1 MLICS
6 ECGKIIGEIGN
17 GKKMYSCCLSCGKD
31 YEERQRLEGQVP
43 DDVINAACIA
53 VIQEEEE

>member
-1 MLICS
+1 MVGVVMLICS

-31 YEERQRLEGQVP
+31 YEDRQRLEGQVP
-43 DDVINAACIA
+43 DD
-53 VIQEEEE
+53 EGE

>member
-1 MLICS
+1 MVGVVMLICR

-31 YEERQRLEGQVP
+31 YEKGKESNE
-43 DDVINAACIA
+43 
-53 VIQEEEE
+53 

>member
-1 MLICS
+1 MLICR

-43 DDVINAACIA
+43 DD
-53 VIQEEEE
+53 EEEE

>member
-6 ECGKIIGEIGN
+6 ECGKIIGKTGN
-17 GKKMYSCCLSCGKD
+17 SKKMYSCCLSCGKD